1 MSCCTTACAPCSR
14 NSAVTRISWPLLRGI
29 HSYGNAVW
37 LLGRME
43 GKQTSAVLDLVCR
56 DASATGW
63 TLLQRMFTTAYATG
77 TVLGDADSR
86 HPASFRVLAL
96 GFLGMD
102 GRCGRI
108 CISLCSSFPNAV
120 AGNTVGRVPRA
131 AVARPEMNA
140 PRQRERD
147 KLRQGVVPNTPN
159 LHRNGAV
166 GFIDWLRA
174 VRHNGINR
182 GKGRSTDT
190 LVVVVFGR
198 IGGDRGGAERNPSAD
213 YGNGGGQVGKG
224 EAVGGRQVVRV
235 ADGRIQHID
244 VQVEIAEGIR

>member
-29 HSYGNAVW
+29 HSYWNAVW

-102 GRCGRI
+102 GRRGRI

-120 AGNTVGRVPRA
+120 AGNTVRRVPRA

-140 PRQRERD
+140 PRQ
-147 KLRQGVVPNTPN
+147 LSNVWGVS
-159 LHRNGAV
+159 
-166 GFIDWLRA
+166 
-174 VRHNGINR
+174 VRVR
-182 GKGRSTDT
+182 
-190 LVVVVFGR
+190 
-198 IGGDRGGAERNPSAD
+198 RGGYAVAEVTRRTANDSMTLEMPLKIKLMPTKVPITQTELDGQRRQIKNP
-213 YGNGGGQVGKG
+213 
-224 EAVGGRQVVRV
+224 
-235 ADGRIQHID
+235 RIKVIMPSNKTQPAFAAPRILK
-244 VQVEIAEGIR
+244 